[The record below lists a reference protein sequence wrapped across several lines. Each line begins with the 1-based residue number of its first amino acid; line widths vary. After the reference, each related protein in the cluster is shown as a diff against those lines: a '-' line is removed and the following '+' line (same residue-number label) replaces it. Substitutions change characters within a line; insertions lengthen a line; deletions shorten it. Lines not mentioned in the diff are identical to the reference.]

1 MPESDRSLWKM
12 IDAQLCIV
20 IKSTIHDSVKN
31 FFTTLLTCETVWKKA
46 KIFDIGDT
54 RRLYQVCQNFMRV
67 VGPRRLDGSM
77 ADYLDKIQGLLHDF
91 NEIMPPAGA
100 PTKEYEQRE
109 TFFMMLALCGLPME
123 YSLVRNQILDSP
135 IGPTFNSAMSTLLL
149 ILEKSSLNVEVINK
163 PVDSSASAFQSGE
176 YGRSRKHGKSCPKCD
191 HCHMIGHTI
200 DRCFDIHGRPPQTT
214 NVAQTAQVAS
224 SQTRLPPSH
233 FRHF

>member
-1 MPESDRSLWKM
+1 M

-20 IKSTIHDSVKN
+20 VKSTIHDSVKN
-31 FFTTLLTCETVWKKA
+31 FFTTLITCETVWKKA
-46 KIFDIGDT
+46 KIFYIGDT
-54 RRLYQVCQNFMRV
+54 RRLYQVCQNLMRV

-100 PTKEYEQRE
+100 PIKEYEQRE

-135 IGPTFNSAMSTLLL
+135 IGPTFNSAMSTLLR
-149 ILEKSSLNVEVINK
+149 IPEKSSLNGDVINE
-163 PVDSSASAFQSGE
+163 PVDSSALAFQSGE
-176 YGRSRKHGKSCPKCD
+176 YGRSRKHGKSRPKCD

-200 DRCFDIHGRPPQTT
+200 DRCFDIHGHPPRTT
-214 NVAQTAQVAS
+214 NVAQIAQVAS
-224 SQTRLPPSH
+224 PQTCMPPSH
-233 FRHF
+233 FRNF